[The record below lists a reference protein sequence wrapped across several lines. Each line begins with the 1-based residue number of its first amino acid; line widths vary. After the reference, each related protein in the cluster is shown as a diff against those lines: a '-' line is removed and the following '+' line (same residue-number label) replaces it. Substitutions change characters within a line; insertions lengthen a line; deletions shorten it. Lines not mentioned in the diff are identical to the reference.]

1 MTELYFND
9 IINCVD
15 RTKRSVRT
23 VVMNEHNI
31 NHNLIEYILTVS
43 EASDD
48 KITDNEIETAEYK
61 NTCEIYPEE
70 SRDIKTAY
78 EVRDFMDEMPGGFL
92 IYHADENEEI
102 IYVNKA
108 LLRIFG
114 CEDVN
119 EFKELTGNSFSGL
132 VHPEDL
138 EDVQKSINKQI
149 SLSQYDLDYVEYRII
164 RKDGEIRWIEDYGHF
179 IRSELGGIF
188 YVFIF
193 DATEKKLRQIAE
205 KEALI
210 SEKEK
215 REQKLQRLIDEYD
228 KELKVINQEHLRRLE
243 IIECLSVNYECI
255 LYADLDTNK
264 IFPYRL
270 SGRTER
276 QFGKKFETLDF
287 DWYTQDYIN
296 TWLHPDDR
304 EEFTRV
310 TDLDYIRRKLAENET
325 YYVNY
330 RAVQNDEIQY
340 LQLRFVDV
348 KKAGPVSQVVMGYR
362 RVDDEVK
369 AEMEQKK
376 VLENAL
382 NTAKI
387 ANIAKNTF
395 LSNMSHDMR
404 TPLNAIMGFTSL
416 AKKNANDPEKILYYL
431 NRIETASDQL
441 LRLINNVL
449 EISWIESGK
458 MHIAEDECNIKDIV
472 LDVHESMVQRAEK
485 KGIEFNADFDSV
497 KHSDVYS
504 DKEKLKQ
511 ILHYL
516 SSNAITYTDSGG
528 IVNIIVTEL
537 ENLLNGYAVYQFV
550 VEDNGIGISKEFH
563 QRIFEPFQRE
573 KNTTLSGVLGTG
585 LGLAIVKNIVEL
597 MGGKVEVDSAV
608 GKGSRFTVTLSL
620 KIYDEQKVSLKKS
633 EEDVSI
639 HSKVKKILLVED
651 NELNLEIEMELLK
664 DMGFQI
670 DTAANGSIALEK
682 VRNSNP
688 GDYDLILMDIQ
699 MPVMNGHEAAREIR
713 RIEDS
718 ALANIPIVAVS
729 ANTFE
734 SDKKISI
741 ENGMNGH
748 IAKPFSIDQL
758 IKTVSKLI

>member
-1 MTELYFND
+1 
-9 IINCVD
+9 
-15 RTKRSVRT
+15 
-23 VVMNEHNI
+23 MNEHNI

-43 EASDD
+43 DVSDD
-48 KITDNEIETAEYK
+48 KIDKNKKDAAECK
-61 NTCEIYPEE
+61 NTETTSNEE
-70 SRDIKTAY
+70 SHNIKTAY

-92 IYHADENEEI
+92 IYHADEGEEI
-102 IYVNKA
+102 IYANKA
-108 LLRIFG
+108 LFRIFG
-114 CEDVN
+114 CEDAN
-119 EFKELTGNSFSGL
+119 EFKELTGNSFGGL
-132 VHPEDL
+132 VHPEDRA
-138 EDVQKSINKQI
+138 EVQKSINEQI
-149 SLSQYDLDYVEYRII
+149 AVSQYDLDYVEYRII

-179 IRSELGGIF
+179 IRSDLGGIF

-205 KEALI
+205 KEAFI
-210 SEKEK
+210 NEKEK
-215 REQKLQRLIDEYD
+215 REQKLQRLIDDYD

-243 IIECLSVNYECI
+243 VIECLSVNYESI

-276 QFGKKFETLDF
+276 QFGRRFETRDF
-287 DWYTQDYIN
+287 DWYTKDYIDA
-296 TWLHPDDR
+296 WVHPEDKIK
-304 EEFTRV
+304 FTKE
-310 TDLDYIRRKLAENET
+310 TDLDYIRQRLSENKT

-330 RAVQNDEIQY
+330 RAVQNEEIQY

-348 KKAGPVSQVVMGYR
+348 KNSGPVSQVVMGYR

-369 AEMEQKK
+369 AEIEQKK

-404 TPLNAIMGFTSL
+404 TPLNAITGFTAL
-416 AKKNANDPEKILYYL
+416 ARKNIDDHEKIAYYL

-458 MHIAEDECNIKDIV
+458 IHISEDECNIKDIV
-472 LDVHESMVQRAEK
+472 LDVRKSMLPRAEK
-485 KGIEFNADFDSV
+485 KGIEFNVDFDRL
-497 KHSDVYS
+497 KQSDVYS
-504 DKEKLKQ
+504 DREKLTQ

-516 SSNAITYTDSGG
+516 ASNAVTYTEEGG
-528 IVNIIVTEL
+528 IVNIAVTEL
-537 ENLLNGYAVYQFV
+537 EKMLNGYVVYQFI

-585 LGLAIVKNIVEL
+585 LGLAIVKNIVEI
-597 MGGKVEVDSAV
+597 MGGKVEVDSAI
-608 GKGSRFTVTLSL
+608 GRGSKFTVTLSL
-620 KIYDEQKVSLKKS
+620 KVYDEHKPNVKKNN
-633 EEDVSI
+633 DDASI
-639 HSKVKKILLVED
+639 YSKVKRILLVED

-713 RIEDS
+713 KIEDS
-718 ALANIPIVAVS
+718 ELANIPIVAVS

-748 IAKPFSIDQL
+748 IAKPFNIDQL